1 MEQFLPLAQS
11 RVGPQPGAV
20 GVGWGVGKVE
30 EVEEVKELRGVRVTH
45 SDDEPAS
52 SDCLVR
58 RDPVKGGWRSLQLP
72 FTSDKEKKPMPPDPL
87 STLWSRKLFPL
98 ELAEEEM
105 HQNNVADSRDR
116 Q

>member
-11 RVGPQPGAV
+11 WVGPQPGAV

-87 STLWSRKLFPL
+87 STLWSRKLFTTG
-98 ELAEEEM
+98 AC
-105 HQNNVADSRDR
+105 
-116 Q
+116 